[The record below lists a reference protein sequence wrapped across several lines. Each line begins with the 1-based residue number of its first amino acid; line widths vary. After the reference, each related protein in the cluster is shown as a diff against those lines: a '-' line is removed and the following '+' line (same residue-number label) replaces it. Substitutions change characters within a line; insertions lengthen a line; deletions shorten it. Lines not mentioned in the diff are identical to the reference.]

1 MGTND
6 HSPAFEFGSERRS
19 GALDMKKILE
29 KYQRRKNS
37 NNSNNLL

>member
-6 HSPAFEFGSERRS
+6 HSTAFKFGSERRS
-19 GALDMKKILE
+19 GALDDRKISE